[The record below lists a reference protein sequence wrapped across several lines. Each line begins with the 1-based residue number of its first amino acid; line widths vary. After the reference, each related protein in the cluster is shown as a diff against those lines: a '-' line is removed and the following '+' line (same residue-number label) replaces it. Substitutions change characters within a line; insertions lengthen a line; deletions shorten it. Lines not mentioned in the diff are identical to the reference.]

1 MAGEASGKQRELD
14 QTPTWAVAGFCAAFI
29 IISILMEKILHKLG
43 AWFMK
48 KHKKALFDALDKVK
62 AELMILGFISL
73 ILTFTQYYIAEI
85 CVPQDVANSM
95 LPCPRNSTDIKKK
108 LGRLLADDEEK
119 SPSKDSK
126 FTCKEGNVPLISKD
140 GLHQLHILIFFLA
153 VVHVLYSAITM
164 ALGKLKIRGWKA
176 WEQDTASD
184 DYEFANDASR
194 FRLAHETS
202 FVRAHTKL
210 WTKIPFVFTIG
221 CFLRQF
227 FRSVT
232 KSDYLTL
239 RNGFINVHLAPGSRF
254 DFQKYIKRSLE
265 DDFQVVVG
273 VSPVLWASFVI
284 FLLINVDGSE
294 ALFWVSLIPLVII
307 LAVGTK
313 LQSILTQMATEIID
327 RHAVVQGI
335 PLVQGSDKYFWF
347 GRPKLVLY
355 LIHFALFQNAFQ
367 VTYFFWI
374 TYEFGSDSCFHDNYE
389 FLIVKLCVGV
399 SVLILCSYITLP
411 LYALVTQMGSH
422 MKRSI
427 FDEQTSRALLNWQKA
442 AKKHAGRAVGS
453 TTTHRGRTEESANG
467 THGGRTE
474 ESANRSLED
483 ASPIPIAPVASASTS
498 NIHFSPPTLH
508 RFKTTGHSSY
518 DEYKASVLEV
528 DPLAESATARLI
540 VRVDNGDM
548 NVELTSVQPSE
559 ALQDND
565 FTFGTLAP
573 PHKS

>member
-1 MAGEASGKQRELD
+1 MAVDTSGKQRELD
-14 QTPTWAVAGFCAAFI
+14 RTPTWAVAGFCAAFI
-29 IISILMEKILHKLG
+29 IISILLEKILHKLG

-62 AELMILGFISL
+62 SELMILGFISL
-73 ILTFTQYYIAEI
+73 ILTFTQTYIAKI
-85 CVPQDVANSM
+85 CVPENVANSM
-95 LPCPRNSTDIKKK
+95 LPCHHETGIKEN
-108 LGRLLADDEEK
+108 LSRLLSDDDKEK
-119 SPSKDSK
+119 SPPKVPK
-126 FTCKEGNVPLISKD
+126 FSCKEGKVPLISEE
-140 GLHQLHILIFFLA
+140 GLHQLHILVFFLA
-153 VVHVLYSAITM
+153 VLHVIYSAITM
-164 ALGKLKIRGWKA
+164 ALGKLKIRGWKV
-176 WEQDTASD
+176 WEQETASN
-184 DYEFANDASR
+184 DYEFATDASR
-194 FRLAHETS
+194 FRLVHETS

-210 WTKIPFVFTIG
+210 WTRIPFVFTIG

-239 RNGFINVHLAPGSRF
+239 RNGFINVHLAPGSKF

-265 DDFQVVVG
+265 DDFKVVVG

-294 ALFWVSLIPLVII
+294 ALFWVSFIPLVII

-367 VTYFFWI
+367 VTYYLWI
-374 TYEFGSDSCFHDNYE
+374 TYEFGLKSCFHENYE
-389 FLIVKLCVGV
+389 YLIVKLCIGV
-399 SVLILCSYITLP
+399 LVLVLCSYITLP
-411 LYALVTQMGSH
+411 LYALVAQMGSY
-422 MKRSI
+422 MKKSI

-442 AKKHAGRAVGS
+442 AKKHAGRAGRS
-453 TTTHRGRTEESANG
+453 TTMHTVRTEESA
-467 THGGRTE
+467 
-474 ESANRSLED
+474 SRSLED
-483 ASPIPIAPVASASTS
+483 ASPIPVAPVASSSTS
-498 NIHFSPPTLH
+498 KIHSSPATLH

-518 DEYKASVLEV
+518 DEYKMSVLEIEH
-528 DPLAESATARLI
+528 LAESATARLI
-540 VRVDNGDM
+540 VRVDNDDID
-548 NVELTSVQPSE
+548 VETTALQPSE
-559 ALQDND
+559 
-565 FTFGTLAP
+565 
-573 PHKS
+573 

>member
-1 MAGEASGKQRELD
+1 MAGYSSGKQRELD

-29 IISILMEKILHKLG
+29 IISILLEKILHKLG
-43 AWFMK
+43 AWFTK

-62 AELMILGFISL
+62 SELMILGFISL

-85 CVPQDVANSM
+85 CVPEDVANSM
-95 LPCPRNSTDIKKK
+95 LPCPRNTGIKKK
-108 LGRLLADDEEK
+108 LSRLLEEEEAK
-119 SPSKDSK
+119 PPPKDSK
-126 FTCKEGNVPLISKD
+126 FSCKEGKVPLISKD

-153 VVHVLYSAITM
+153 VLHVIYSAITM
-164 ALGKLKIRGWKA
+164 ALGKLKIRGWKV
-176 WEQDTASD
+176 WEKETASN

-194 FRLAHETS
+194 FRLVHETS

-232 KSDYLTL
+232 KTDYLTL
-239 RNGFINVHLAPGSRF
+239 RNGFINVHLAPGSKF

-265 DDFQVVVG
+265 DDFKVVVG

-313 LQSILTQMATEIID
+313 LQSILTKMATEIIN

-367 VTYFFWI
+367 VTYFLWI
-374 TYEFGSDSCFHDNYE
+374 TYEFGVNSCFHENYE
-389 FLIVKLCVGV
+389 FLIVKLCIGV
-399 SVLILCSYITLP
+399 LVLVLCSYITLP

-422 MKRSI
+422 MKKSI
-427 FDEQTSRALLNWQKA
+427 FDEQTSRALLNWKKA
-442 AKKHAGRAVGS
+442 AKKHAGRAGES
-453 TTTHRGRTEESANG
+453 TTTTMHRGRTEESA
-467 THGGRTE
+467 R
-474 ESANRSLED
+474 RSFED
-483 ASPIPIAPVASASTS
+483 ADPIPIAPVASASVS
-498 NIHFSPPTLH
+498 NIHSSPATLH

-518 DEYKASVLEV
+518 DEYKMSVLEV
-528 DPLAESATARLI
+528 DHLAESATARLI
-540 VRVDNGDM
+540 VRVDNGNTD
-548 NVELTSVQPSE
+548 VEKTVLQPNE
-559 ALQDND
+559 ELQ
-565 FTFGTLAP
+565 
-573 PHKS
+573 